1 MAIPSGSGTEVLKRV
16 YTNSTSASDII
27 LHSGASAHHIYTF
40 ISIIICNTITTAT
53 SFGMHTQAAG
63 GTNPSELFYLI
74 GGSANN
80 QALGGQQTFIFN
92 DRLVCYGTD
101 DLVFNGA
108 ASCNIDVW
116 ASYIDQD
123 WS

>member
-16 YTNSTSASDII
+16 KCNATDASDVI
-27 LHSGASAHHIYTF
+27 LHSGTADHIYTF
-40 ISIIICNTITTAT
+40 LSIIICNTITTAT
-53 SFGMHTQAAG
+53 TFGMHLQYAG
-63 GTNPSELFYLI
+63 GTNANELFYLI

-80 QALGGQQTFIFN
+80 QALGGEQTFIWN
-92 DRLVCYGTD
+92 DRLVLSGAD

-116 ASYIDQD
+116 ASYIHQD